1 MMNQTV
7 SNLALATRGSLDRFA
22 ERPDFM
28 FSTGLGWVGLIF
40 HALFNLAIIAALVV
54 LVVHLVRSGKRN
66 KLQALPTTGIGTGT
80 VGPGQAAM
88 VDHTASALNILN
100 ERYAKGEI
108 SEEDYLKMKKNLTE

>member
-66 KLQALPTTGIGTGT
+66 KLQALPTTGTGT
-80 VGPGQAAM
+80 VGPCQAAM

-108 SEEDYLKMKKNLTE
+108 SEEDYLKLKKNLTE